1 MGTGGKIYSIMQKNT
16 GSGDAALGDLMNT
29 REVAEYLRIK
39 ERKVYAL
46 VREKRIP
53 CTRVTGKWLFPRHL
67 IDLWVAQGTRFPN
80 PREAVAAPPVV
91 VGSHDPL
98 LEWCLRESGCE
109 LAMMSGGSLDGLKRL
124 TAGDAV
130 MCGLHVFDAGAGTG
144 GAYNVAVVRDSCSG
158 LGMVL
163 IEWAWR
169 QQGLVL
175 APGNPL
181 GIASLRD
188 LRDRKARVVAR
199 QHEAGSQLL
208 FEHLLGEAGL
218 KPGDLTM
225 LDHRAL
231 SETDLGLAVLEG
243 KADAGLAVA
252 AVARQLRLDFVP
264 LHRERYDLLVRRR
277 DYFEDPVQKL
287 LAFARTPAFQTRAA
301 EMGGYDVGG
310 LGRVTYNG

>member
-1 MGTGGKIYSIMQKNT
+1 MS
-16 GSGDAALGDLMNT
+16 T

-80 PREAVAAPPVV
+80 LREAVAAPPVV

-109 LAMMSGGSLDGLKRL
+109 LAMMSGGSLDGLGRV
-124 TAGDAV
+124 TAGEAV
-130 MCGLHVFDAGAGTG
+130 MCGLHVLDAGEGTG
-144 GAYNVAVVRDSCSG
+144 DAYNVAVVRDSCSG

-181 GIASLRD
+181 GITSLRD
-188 LRDRKARVVAR
+188 LRDKKAGVVAR
-199 QHEAGSQLL
+199 QHEAGSRLL
-208 FEHLLGEAGL
+208 FEHLLREAGL
-218 KPGDLTM
+218 KPGDLAM
-225 LDHRAL
+225 LEHRAL
-231 SETDLGLAVLEG
+231 SETDLGLEVAEG

-252 AVARQLRLDFVP
+252 AVAHQLRLDFVP
-264 LHRERYDLLVRRR
+264 LHRERYDLLLRRR
-277 DYFEDPVQKL
+277 DYFEEPVQKL
-287 LAFARTPAFQTRAA
+287 LAFSRTPAFQTHAA
-301 EMGGYDVGG
+301 EMGGYDVDG

>member
-1 MGTGGKIYSIMQKNT
+1 
-16 GSGDAALGDLMNT
+16 MNT
-29 REVAEYLRIK
+29 REVGEYLRIK

-80 PREAVAAPPVV
+80 LRQALAAPPVV

-98 LEWCLRESGCE
+98 IEWCLRESGCE

-124 TAGDAV
+124 IAGDAV

-188 LRDRKARVVAR
+188 LRVSKARVVAR

-231 SETDLGLAVLEG
+231 SETDLGVAVLEG

-252 AVARQLRLDFVP
+252 AVARQLRLDFVA
-264 LHRERYDLLVRRR
+264 LHRERYDLLLRRR
-277 DYFEDPVQKL
+277 DYFVEPVQKL

-310 LGRVTYNG
+310 LGRVSYNG

>member
-1 MGTGGKIYSIMQKNT
+1 MQKNT
-16 GSGDAALGDLMNT
+16 GSGDAVLGDLMNT

-80 PREAVAAPPVV
+80 LREAVAAPPVV

-188 LRDRKARVVAR
+188 LRVSKARVVAR

-252 AVARQLRLDFVP
+252 AVARQLRLDFLA
-264 LHRERYDLLVRRR
+264 LHRERYDLLLRRR
-277 DYFEDPVQKL
+277 DY
-287 LAFARTPAFQTRAA
+287 
-301 EMGGYDVGG
+301 
-310 LGRVTYNG
+310 